1 MPDYFVPLDTTVY
14 TRYHRALQARS
25 IVLNANLRYAEKHRK
40 ELIKTYGKDAN
51 GTDGKGGIEAFIRE
65 YEIPQSMID
74 EIYAEG
80 KKQKVEPKDEAER
93 EQTTKALKMQLKALV
108 ARDIW
113 TMTEFYKIMNED
125 SDIVK
130 CALKQLGE
138 M

>member
-1 MPDYFVPLDTTVY
+1 
-14 TRYHRALQARS
+14 
-25 IVLNANLRYAEKHRK
+25 
-40 ELIKTYGKDAN
+40 
-51 GTDGKGGIEAFIRE
+51 
-65 YEIPQSMID
+65 MID